1 MPPQHDP
8 SGPDAAGT
16 AAPAPGPAASRPAAG
31 RRAPASAGA
40 RLSDEP
46 GAAADPAAARHRS
59 LATVDDRLYVGD
71 QAVTLATP
79 GGFAT
84 VRYAEA
90 AEVLA
95 HPDGGR
101 VLTGPDGVRVAV
113 EPTLYAMLT
122 PERIAALDAVLAAV
136 APRAAV
142 RTAPRAPEAVPRP
155 PAGEDPRTSALSSRT
170 RAPAPPR
177 TRSRGR
183 TVGLYLACLA
193 VAGAALAAVRTTF
206 DQLGAAHPHYTV
218 AAMFWVLTAGLVV
231 VARDLRNPPKDRTH
245 VPRWWEMGDH
255 FRR

>member
-8 SGPDAAGT
+8 SGRDAATGAPGT
-16 AAPAPGPAASRPAAG
+16 PSPRTAATAPAPVRFSE
-31 RRAPASAGA
+31 
-40 RLSDEP
+40 EP
-46 GAAADPAAARHRS
+46 GAAADPAATRHRS
-59 LATVDDRLYVGD
+59 LATVDDRLHVGAE
-71 QAVTLATP
+71 AVTLATP
-79 GGFAT
+79 EGFAT
-84 VRYAEA
+84 VRFAEA

-122 PERIAALDAVLAAV
+122 PERIAALDAALSAT
-136 APRAAV
+136 APRAAL

-155 PAGEDPRTSALSSRT
+155 PAGEDPRGSALSSRT
-170 RAPAPPR
+170 RAPAPAR

-183 TVGLYLACLA
+183 TAGLYLACLA